1 MTEKT
6 EPDGLINGRIEM
18 RGSPEARF
26 VPLDRLPQI
35 ATALRQSAEKVRTE
49 VDLPRI
55 GRRLENLL
63 CSIGSTLVVE
73 ANADGRSQRTR
84 DFSGSRV
91 RTCRPEENF
100 LRGRPLPEIHEG
112 HPPMEPDDFRL
123 PTVQLPVSLIEAVG
137 VFPAAIRIGPF
148 GGESIAEARH
158 VGNCQSGPEEDATG
172 KDRSSDELAPAAK
185 VVESESSQKKT
196 GRKEQQQRDESRE
209 KKSEDIH
216 QFGRADSTSEERND
230 ACFRA
235 SHRSNRSAKTMAT

>member
-1 MTEKT
+1 
-6 EPDGLINGRIEM
+6 
-18 RGSPEARF
+18 
-26 VPLDRLPQI
+26 
-35 ATALRQSAEKVRTE
+35 
-49 VDLPRI
+49 
-55 GRRLENLL
+55 
-63 CSIGSTLVVE
+63 
-73 ANADGRSQRTR
+73 
-84 DFSGSRV
+84 
-91 RTCRPEENF
+91 
-100 LRGRPLPEIHEG
+100 
-112 HPPMEPDDFRL
+112 MEPDDFRL

-172 KDRSSDELAPAAK
+172 KDRSSDELTPAAK

-216 QFGRADSTSEERND
+216 QFGRADSPSEERND

-235 SHRSNRSAKTMAT
+235 SHRSNRSA